1 MNSTVDPA
9 ASAFFVAA
17 PPAQAELAA
26 LRQRVRR
33 GIWIESLG
41 MLAMLLVAFAL
52 PSFVTDRT
60 LRLEWIYRAAL
71 LSTFAFVVLRVLR
84 ARLLAPL
91 RQTLDDEEMA
101 IAVERSSPDVKQALI
116 SSLQFARDLR
126 SEPRSIESLAMK
138 QALVDDVR
146 ARMTSIP
153 FGQAIDAAR
162 VRRFGAGLLAA
173 LVFFAG
179 WFAIDR
185 GSLGLWA
192 LRNLALAN
200 VDWPRYTTL
209 QLGEGTA
216 TAIRLPQ
223 GDALTV
229 RVTASG
235 PVPDQAFVDYV
246 FQGAERGTEP
256 MSRTGE
262 REFTW
267 TIDAVLAD
275 MQLTIEGGDAL
286 PLHLTVTIVERPRIE
301 DLAVTVTFPDYMERE
316 PLVVPATEGEL
327 RLPKGATLAI
337 AGKSQKPLQ
346 QAFVLFGSDLKTAL
360 PCTADGHG
368 FAGNFAPTASGLLT
382 VDVIDRD
389 ALGAGTPPKL
399 VLRVGDDKPPTIEF
413 RLRGI
418 GSSIT
423 AHARIPGDLRVKDD
437 FGLREV
443 SAAWRALEDRPPEKG
458 AAPLPEP
465 AFAPA
470 QVVYG
475 EVLAK
480 SALRYETTAAVD
492 LRQWNKVDK
501 EDDPGNPI
509 RPGILFSL
517 RLQAKDNFGPGEPH
531 EGQGETMAF
540 RVITRERMSE
550 ELRRRQVEQR
560 QELQRV
566 LDDEHRMLLELQEM
580 VNPAQAGEKRKLAE
594 SKLKAL
600 ARGQQALGRRAAFV
614 GESYQ
619 RILWEF
625 ENNRLIEPTK
635 VRQMESL
642 IPQPLQAVAK
652 DAFPATARLVDTFTG
667 TAEEATRTAA
677 LEGYRDIERRLQA
690 VLKEMEQAENLAAL
704 IQELKTVINLE
715 RSAIDD
721 VERRKRQGEQEIFR
735 PKQTDPDKKK

>member
-1 MNSTVDPA
+1 MNSTVDSA
-9 ASAFFVAA
+9 ASAFFVAN
-17 PPAQAELAA
+17 PPAQAELAS

-41 MLAMLLVAFAL
+41 ALAMLLVAFAL
-52 PSFVTDRT
+52 PSFLTDRA
-60 LRLEWIYRAAL
+60 LRLEWIFRAVL
-71 LSTFAFVVLRVLR
+71 LATFVFVVLRVLR
-84 ARLLAPL
+84 ARLVAPL

-101 IAVERSSPDVKQALI
+101 LAVERSAPGIKQALI

-126 SEPRSIESLAMK
+126 SDSRSVESLALK

-146 ARMTSIP
+146 GRMASIP
-153 FGQAIDAAR
+153 FSGAIDAAR

-173 LVFFAG
+173 VLFFAG

-209 QLGEGTA
+209 QLGEGTLGTIA
-216 TAIRLPQ
+216 LPQ

-229 RVTASG
+229 RVVADG
-235 PVPDQAFVDYV
+235 PVPDQVFVDYA
-246 FQGAERGTEP
+246 FQGGETGTEP
-256 MSRTGE
+256 MSRTGD

-267 TIDAVLAD
+267 TIDAVVAD
-275 MQLTIEGGDAL
+275 MQLAMAGGDAL
-286 PLHLTVTIVERPRIE
+286 PLHVAVKIVERPRID
-301 DLAVTVTFPDYMERE
+301 DLALTVTFPDYMERE
-316 PLVVPATEGEL
+316 PFVVPATEGEL
-327 RLPKGATLAI
+327 RLPKGASLAI
-337 AGKSQKPLQ
+337 AGKSQKALQ
-346 QAFVLFGSDLKTAL
+346 QAFALFGSDQKTAL
-360 PCTADGHG
+360 ACAADGRS
-368 FAGNFAPTASGLLT
+368 FAGTFAPTASGLLV

-399 VLRVGDDKPPTIEF
+399 VLRVGDDKPPSIDF

-443 SAAWRALEDRPPEKG
+443 SAVWRAFEDKPPEKG
-458 AAPLPEP
+458 QAPLPEP
-465 AFAPA
+465 AFSAA
-470 QVVYG
+470 EVVYG
-475 EVLAK
+475 EALAK

-501 EDDPGNPI
+501 EDDPSNPI
-509 RPGILFSL
+509 RPGMLFSL

-540 RVITRERMSE
+540 RVITRERMVE

-566 LDDEHRMLLELQEM
+566 LDDEHRMQLELQEM
-580 VNPAQAGEKRKLAE
+580 VNPAQAGDKRKLAE
-594 SKLKAL
+594 AKLKAL

-619 RILWEF
+619 RILWEY
-625 ENNRLIEPTK
+625 ENNRLIEPPK

-642 IPQPLQAVAK
+642 IPQPLAAVAK

-667 TAEEATRTAA
+667 TADEATRTAA

-704 IQELKTVINLE
+704 IQELKAVINLE
-715 RSAIDD
+715 KQAIDD
-721 VERRKRQGEQEIFR
+721 VERRKQQGEQNLFQ
-735 PKQTDPDKKK
+735 PKKK